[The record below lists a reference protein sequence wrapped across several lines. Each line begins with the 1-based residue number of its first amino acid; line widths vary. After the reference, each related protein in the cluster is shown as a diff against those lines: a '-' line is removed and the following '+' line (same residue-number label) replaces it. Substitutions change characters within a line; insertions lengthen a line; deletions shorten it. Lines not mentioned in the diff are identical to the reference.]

1 MQITNRDRVIEAID
15 RLIEANAPLR
25 KQTALAKPERKLTAA
40 MARAF
45 RAEERAFLAR
55 LKQRQAAFPSESL
68 REVAE
73 RIDWEDLYDDAAT
86 ETQLKF
92 AEPLDEFSAKLL
104 QAGMTAAATELDLET
119 TFDLAHPEAVAYLE
133 QKGADRVTKIRDT
146 TRDRLRTL
154 LTRAADE
161 GWSYAR
167 TAREISALYRS
178 MAGPQRGVAQVSHL
192 RSRAEAI
199 AVFELG
205 DAYEHGNMLVAKDL
219 QASGL
224 EMQKKWLSVG
234 DDRVRPEHRA
244 NQEQGW
250 IPLDDAFQDGNDRP
264 PSDPGCRC
272 TLLMRRKPDA

>member
-1 MQITNRDRVIEAID
+1 MLSLAEAID

-92 AEPLDEFSAKLL
+92 AEPLDEFTAKLL

-133 QKGADRVTKIRDT
+133 QKGADRVTKIRNT

-154 LTRAADE
+154 LTWAADE

-167 TAREISALYRS
+167 TAREISLLYRS

-250 IPLDDAFQDGNDRP
+250 IPLDDAFQDGNGRP

-272 TLLMRRKPDA
+272 TLLMRRKPDSE

>member
-1 MQITNRDRVIEAID
+1 MLSLAEAID

-45 RAEERAFLAR
+45 RAEERAFLAKLEKR
-55 LKQRQAAFPSESL
+55 RAVFPSESI

-92 AEPLDEFSAKLL
+92 AEPLDEFTAKLL
-104 QAGMTAAATELDLET
+104 QAGMTAAATDLDLET
-119 TFDLAHPEAVAYLE
+119 SFDLAHPEAVAYLQ
-133 QKGADRVTKIRDT
+133 QKGAERVTKIRDT

-272 TLLMRRKPDA
+272 TLLMRRKPDE

>member
-1 MQITNRDRVIEAID
+1 MLSLAEAID

-25 KQTALAKPERKLTAA
+25 KQTALAKPERKLRAA

-45 RAEERAFLAR
+45 RAEERAFLAKLEKR
-55 LKQRQAAFPSESL
+55 RAVFPSESI

-86 ETQLKF
+86 ETQLRF
-92 AEPLDEFSAKLL
+92 AEPLDEFTAKLL
-104 QAGMTAAATELDLET
+104 QAGMTAAATDLDLET
-119 TFDLAHPEAVAYLE
+119 TFDLAHPEAVSYLE
-133 QKGADRVTKIRDT
+133 QKGAERVTKIRDT

-154 LTRAADE
+154 LARAADE
-161 GWSYAR
+161 GWSYTR

-219 QASGL
+219 QSSGL
-224 EMQKKWLSVG
+224 EMQKKWLTVG
-234 DDRVRPEHRA
+234 DDRVRPEHSA
-244 NQEQGW
+244 NQAQGW

-272 TLLMRRKPDA
+272 TLQMRRKPDA

>member
-1 MQITNRDRVIEAID
+1 MLSLAEAID

-92 AEPLDEFSAKLL
+92 AEPLDEFTAKLL
-104 QAGMTAAATELDLET
+104 QAGMTAAVTELDLET

-133 QKGADRVTKIRDT
+133 QKGATRVTKIRDT

-178 MAGPQRGVAQVSHL
+178 MAGPQRGVAQVEHL

-272 TLLMRRKPDA
+272 TLLLRRKPDE